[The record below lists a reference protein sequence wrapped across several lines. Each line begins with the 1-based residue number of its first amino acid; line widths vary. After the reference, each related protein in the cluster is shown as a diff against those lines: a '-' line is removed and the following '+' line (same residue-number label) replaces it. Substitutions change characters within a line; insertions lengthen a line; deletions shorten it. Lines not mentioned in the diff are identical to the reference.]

1 MSRHF
6 MQRIALALLFLFT
19 VGLWAA
25 EAEDEKPNA
34 NRAQDRQVADR
45 QAASKANEIA
55 ERIFYRE
62 AKFVQDLR
70 PYTPMVETYIQDFKG
85 DEQLGQ
91 VPSGDKYFIGRLLIK
106 NGIENLSFQGNRKS
120 LPTLI
125 LEKLNSFY
133 KMNYVALGFMQMVY
147 ISGFDQHNYDLKYLH
162 QEFLGDVRT
171 LVFDVSPKAKVKGA
185 HFLGRIWVEDQDY
198 TIVRF
203 NGTYLPQ
210 GRLSFYF
217 HFDTWRTNMQPG
229 VWLPAFIYTEE
240 SDARYALFRKLAM
253 RGQTRLWGYNL
264 KQPTDAEEFTSVQ
277 VDSASNV
284 TDHTEVANEIV
295 PVESEHKW
303 EREAEDDVLDRL
315 QRAGL
320 LAAEGDVSKVLE
332 TVINNLEVTNKLDIQ
347 PEVRARVLLT
357 TPLESFT
364 VGHTIVVSRGL
375 LDVLPDEAALAMVLA
390 HELGHIAL
398 GHRLDTKYA
407 FGDRVLFPDE
417 ETLRRIQLARD
428 PRQEEAADRKAVEF
442 LQNSPYKDKLG
453 NAGLFLRAL
462 ESRSKQLPALI
473 TPQFGTRMAKGDSV
487 LRMSALL
494 QSAPAL
500 RTGDVNQIAALPLGS
515 RIKLDPWHDGLE
527 LNKSKAVPLQSARDK
542 MAFEVTP
549 MIPHLARYRD
559 SQPVAAAVG
568 GGK

>member
-1 MSRHF
+1 MTRHLI
-6 MQRIALALLFLFT
+6 RGIAGALLLLST

-25 EAEDEKPNA
+25 EDEKPNSNTA
-34 NRAQDRQVADR
+34 ENRLAADR
-45 QAASKANEIA
+45 QASAKANEIA
-55 ERIFYRE
+55 DRIFYRE
-62 AKFVQDLR
+62 AKFVQDLKT
-70 PYTPMVETYIQDFKG
+70 YTPMVETYIQDFKG

-91 VPSGDKYFIGRLLIK
+91 VPSGDKYFIGRLIMNK
-106 NGIENLSFQGNRKS
+106 GMENVSFQKRTKS
-120 LPTLI
+120 LPSLI
-125 LEKLNSFY
+125 LEKLDGFY

-147 ISGFDQHNYDLKYLH
+147 IYGFDQQNYDLKYLH
-162 QEFLGDVRT
+162 QEFQGDVRT
-171 LVFDVSPKAKVKGA
+171 LVFDVSPKAKVKGP
-185 HFLGRIWVEDQDY
+185 HFVGRIWVEDQDY

-210 GRLSFYF
+210 GRLNFYF
-217 HFDTWRTNMQPG
+217 HFDTWRTNMRPG

-253 RGQTRLWGYNL
+253 RSQTRLWGYNL
-264 KQPTDAEEFTSVQ
+264 KLPAETDEFTSMQ

-284 TDHTEVANEIV
+284 TDQTDVANEII
-295 PVESEHKW
+295 PVESEHRW

-320 LAAEGDVSKVLE
+320 LAPDGEVSTVLQ
-332 TVINNLEVTNKLDIQ
+332 TVINNIEVTNRLDIQ

-375 LDVLPDEAALAMVLA
+375 LDVLPDEASLAMVLA

-417 ETLRRIQLARD
+417 ETFHRIQLARD
-428 PRQEEAADRKAVEF
+428 PRQEEAADQKAVEF

-462 ESRSKQLPALI
+462 ESRSRQLPALI

-500 RTGDVNQIAALPLGS
+500 QTGNVNQIAALPLGS
-515 RIKLDPWHDGLE
+515 RINLDPWYDRVE

-559 SQPVAAAVG
+559 SQQVTTAVG
-568 GGK
+568 GAK

>member
-6 MQRIALALLFLFT
+6 MLGIAPVLLLLST

-25 EAEDEKPNA
+25 DDVKANANLAEDREA
-34 NRAQDRQVADR
+34 ADR
-45 QAASKANEIA
+45 RAKADEMAN
-55 ERIFYRE
+55 RIFYRE
-62 AKFVQDLR
+62 AKFVQDLKT
-70 PYTPMVETYIQDFKG
+70 YTPMVETYLQDFKG

-91 VPSGDKYFIGRLLIK
+91 VPTGDKYFIGRLIMKKGLAD
-106 NGIENLSFQGNRKS
+106 LSFQKNTKS
-120 LPTLI
+120 LPSLI
-125 LEKLNSFY
+125 LEKLNGFY

-147 ISGFDQHNYDLKYLH
+147 IYGFDQQNYDLKYLH
-162 QEFLGDVRT
+162 REFLGEVRT

-210 GRLSFYF
+210 GRLNFYF

-240 SDARYALFRKLAM
+240 SDAKYALFRKLAL

-264 KQPTDAEEFTSVQ
+264 KLPASADEFTSVQ

-284 TDHTEVANEIV
+284 SDQTEVANEVV
-295 PVESEHKW
+295 PVESEHQW

-320 LAAEGDVSKVLE
+320 LAPEGGVSKVLQA
-332 TVINNLEVTNKLDIQ
+332 VVNNLEITNKLDIQ
-347 PEVRARVLLT
+347 PDVRARVLLT

-375 LDVLPDEAALAMVLA
+375 LDVLPDEASLAMVLA

-407 FGDRVLFPDE
+407 FGDRVMFPDE
-417 ETLRRIQLARD
+417 ETFRRIQLARD
-428 PRQEEAADRKAVEF
+428 PHREEAADQKALEF

-462 ESRSKQLPALI
+462 ESRSKQLPTLI

-500 RTGDVNQIAALPLGS
+500 QTGDVNQIAALPLGS
-515 RIKLDPWHDGLE
+515 RIKLDPWSDHVE
-527 LNKSKAVPLQSARDK
+527 LNKSKAVSLMSARDK

-559 SQPVAAAVG
+559 SQQVAVSAG
-568 GGK
+568 SSK